1 MMRMQIN
8 TISLVCPKNER
19 MNTTKTKTSGCLS
32 ACSYSMDFVF
42 CGHTPF
48 SDRHQI
54 KAYMKSCD
62 TPRIPPSSEQRDIY
76 ERSKR
81 PGLKWF
87 IVWFTCIKVYD
98 MSIDTSLY
106 IIYIYIHMYG
116 IIPFPENLKP
126 LKRAQERCSV
136 DAVLN
141 HGFLG
146 RVQHQQSSVMPPPVI
161 MDGDA
166 AQLDLNRVLDQ
177 ECKSWLIRDITWGYD

>member
-1 MMRMQIN
+1 
-8 TISLVCPKNER
+8 
-19 MNTTKTKTSGCLS
+19 
-32 ACSYSMDFVF
+32 
-42 CGHTPF
+42 
-48 SDRHQI
+48 
-54 KAYMKSCD
+54 
-62 TPRIPPSSEQRDIY
+62 
-76 ERSKR
+76 
-81 PGLKWF
+81 
-87 IVWFTCIKVYD
+87 
-98 MSIDTSLY
+98 
-106 IIYIYIHMYG
+106 MYG

-166 AQLDLNRVLDQ
+166 AQLDLNGVLDQ